1 MGDRRPLGD
10 HAGPTIHPGR
20 LPYGR
25 IACARGGVAMD
36 DHYVTLRP
44 CYPDGHAAACPYVN
58 HATLLPL
65 AATLVRRQPC
75 RSAVGAHCMRPRRG
89 GGGRTYRRIPCPHP
103 LTCNP

>member
-1 MGDRRPLGD
+1 MLSGRFTGQHPGRSGRHGPERRRWATADRW
-10 HAGPTIHPGR
+10 AGPTIHPGR

-58 HATLLPL
+58 PA
-65 AATLVRRQPC
+65 QPHHP
-75 RSAVGAHCMRPRRG
+75 RRPRFV
-89 GGGRTYRRIPCPHP
+89 P
-103 LTCNP
+103 LRQR